1 MPQTGLE
8 MSVVLPWAP
17 ELQGLQACQS
27 ADPFKL
33 VPVCQFVTY
42 KLRSSVGRL
51 PVLMCRERE
60 SDL

>member
-8 MSVVLPWAP
+8 MSVVLPRAP

-42 KLRSSVGRL
+42 KIQHRKVPSSNVS
-51 PVLMCRERE
+51 RERI
-60 SDL
+60 